1 MSESLNPSF
10 NQFVQMSDSFIYKTQ
25 LCVSQRHSSAVPL
38 FGTLFI
44 VEIQLKQEL
53 LCLKCKPLN
62 INFLFTELFIKSV
75 SHLES
80 C

>member
-10 NQFVQMSDSFIYKTQ
+10 NQFVQITDAFIYKTQ
-25 LCVSQRHSSAVPL
+25 LCVSQRRKNSSAVPL

-75 SHLES
+75 SHL
-80 C
+80 